1 MYLNRCVLCWV
12 AAACY
17 DGYFWG
23 AKDKS
28 FIWKRMLLVKNELD
42 APGDSQSWNGDLWK
56 PWKNILLEKK
66 RTLKKWQCNTLWILV
81 EKYQYRNPEQNTI
94 RVYFLIEKC
103 VVLEDPSK
111 QLNMRRL
118 IGWDNTFRGNHI
130 NHITAGIGNSSSDFT
145 LWWAALK
152 KKGTPH
158 NCSQWSYM
166 VHWEFCWNE
175 MSFWIW
181 CILSEPW
188 AKVNIC
194 TAEQKLSAHGS
205 CATNHAWPRKS
216 CLLIRE
222 ACTHYSPVSS
232 AGDTRLRNM
241 LFTWR

>member
-1 MYLNRCVLCWV
+1 MMDILEVQKINLLSERGCCLLKMSSMLWETPRAEMVIFES
-12 AAACY
+12 AEKIY
-17 DGYFWG
+17 D
-23 AKDKS
+23 
-28 FIWKRMLLVKNELD
+28 WK
-42 APGDSQSWNGDLWK
+42 
-56 PWKNILLEKK
+56 KK
-66 RTLKKWQCNTLWILV
+66 RTLKKWQCNTLWMLV

-130 NHITAGIGNSSSDFT
+130 NHITAGIGNSWSDFT
-145 LWWAALK
+145 LQWTALK

-158 NCSQWSYM
+158 NYSQWSYM
-166 VHWEFCWNE
+166 VHWEFGWNE

-181 CILSEPW
+181 HIFFEPR

-194 TAEQKLSAHGS
+194 TAKQKLSAHGS

-216 CLLIRE
+216 CLLIRK

-232 AGDTRLRNM
+232 AGATRLRNV
-241 LFTWR
+241 LFTRR